1 MAYIF
6 CLLFILLAG
15 YTNKSEGKLQSLQL
29 AYYNYSLTVYTL
41 VHYTYMQHT
50 FALEYYSITIYSYVM
65 IPWNVIAVQASQTVR
80 PIRHSLDFGLQPLNG
95 SLPNAGCTP
104 KNGSICNL
112 QDGGTSVLVDNTILP
127 LSGLDGEQWAR
138 DLYTVERGTTAFIS
152 IGFDFGTPVEVR
164 RVELVLFNCQEWS
177 IFASEIDIYTST
189 TSFLQS
195 DPASVGVIVGSRPFD
210 NGVNSC
216 ENVYRVC
223 VSLRGAQAPIYYIVF
238 PRTAGSGRVYLAE
251 TIFYTDDFVCGNDTL
266 VTEPVTPPIAT
277 TTEGII
283 CNTCSNY
290 YSTVLSQIL
299 RVQI

>member
-65 IPWNVIAVQASQTVR
+65 IPWNVIAAQASQTVR
-80 PIRHSLDFGLQPLNG
+80 PIRHSLHFGLMELDG
-95 SLPNAGCTP
+95 SLPDAGCTSV
-104 KNGSICNL
+104 NGSICNL
-112 QDGGTSVLVDNTILP
+112 QDGTSVLVDNTILP
-127 LSGLDGEQWAR
+127 LSGLDGNQWAR
-138 DLYTVERGTTAFIS
+138 DLYTVERESTAFIFIS
-152 IGFDFGTPVEVR
+152 FDFGTPVQVR

-189 TSFLQS
+189 TGFPQS
-195 DPASVGVIVGSRPFD
+195 DTASPRVVVGERVLP
-210 NGVNSC
+210 NSC
-216 ENVYRVC
+216 ENLNRVC
-223 VSLRGAQAPIYYIVF
+223 VLLTTRVQAPIYYIVF
-238 PRTAGSGRVYLAE
+238 PTVGIRGKVYLAE
-251 TIFYTDDFVCGNDTL
+251 TIFYNDTSTCGPDTL

-277 TTEGII
+277 TTEGTI

-290 YSTVLSQIL
+290 YSTVQKLIL

>member
-29 AYYNYSLTVYTL
+29 AYYNYSLTVYTV
-41 VHYTYMQHT
+41 VHYTYTQHT
-50 FALEYYSITIYSYVM
+50 FALEYYTIYSYVT
-65 IPWNVIAVQASQTVR
+65 IPWNVIAAQASQTVR
-80 PIRHSLDFGLQPLNG
+80 PIHHSLHFELQPLNG
-95 SLPNAGCTP
+95 SLPNAGCTQV

-127 LSGLDGEQWAR
+127 LSGLDGDQWAR
-138 DLYTVERGTTAFIS
+138 DLYTVERGTTTFIS
-152 IGFDFGTPVEVR
+152 IGFDFGTSVQVS

-177 IFASEIDIYTST
+177 IFASQINIYTST
-189 TSFLQS
+189 TSFPQS
-195 DPASVGVIVGSRPFD
+195 DPASLGILAGSRLFP

-216 ENVYRVC
+216 ENLFRVC
-223 VSLRGAQAPIYYIVF
+223 VSLSGAQLPTYYIVF
-238 PRTAGSGRVYLAE
+238 PRAAGSGRVYLAE
-251 TIFYTDDFVCGNDTL
+251 TIFYTDYSVCGNDTL
-266 VTEPVTPPIAT
+266 VTEPVTPPIST

>member
-15 YTNKSEGKLQSLQL
+15 YTNKSEGKLQFLQL
-29 AYYNYSLTVYTL
+29 AYYNYSLTD
-41 VHYTYMQHT
+41 YTYMQHT
-50 FALEYYSITIYSYVM
+50 FAIEYYSITIYSYVM

-80 PIRHSLDFGLQPLNG
+80 PNRHSLHFGLQPLNG
-95 SLPNAGCTP
+95 SLPDAGCTA

-112 QDGGTSVLVDNTILP
+112 QDGGTSVLVNNTILP
-127 LSGLDGEQWAR
+127 LSGLDGNQWAR
-138 DLYTVERGTTAFIS
+138 DLYTLSVEIGSKNIIS
-152 IGFDFGTPVEVR
+152 IGFDFGTSVEVR

-177 IFASEIDIYTST
+177 IFASHINIYTST

-195 DPASVGVIVGSRPFD
+195 DPASPGVLVGSRMLD

-223 VSLRGAQAPIYYIVF
+223 VSLTGAQSPIYYIVF
-238 PRTAGSGRVYLAE
+238 PRTAGSDRVYLAE

-290 YSTVLSQIL
+290 YSTVQIL